1 MASKT
6 NSPVPSTTKNFKQEI
21 ISIKNKSENKYCADC
36 LATET
41 AWASTNLGV
50 FICINCS
57 GVHRSLGTHVSKV
70 KSVELDEWND
80 EEQYEIMSRV
90 GNVEANAYW
99 ECNLF
104 PFEKPSAHDKYSY
117 RKKFITDKYIKK
129 TYIPSMENSDFK
141 LEREFDIA
149 LTSKKGHI
157 TKQGA
162 KRKNWKKRWFVLHD
176 DTLSYYKS
184 DNDSYPAGSVK
195 IEIDSLVMFVD
206 EFQIGKKNCF
216 AVVTKNRN
224 YYMFCDLEEEVN
236 EWVYALR
243 ASVYY
248 ANLKK
253 VYNDPRNFLRGDQ
266 AKRVEK
272 KGILK
277 KQGGSFKSIR
287 TRFFVLKDSTLSY
300 YKSEK
305 EMEPIDS
312 IDLKGTRV
320 EQTKNTKCGITLHTV
335 GRQYF
340 FLAETEKD
348 REEWIEAI
356 NNVTKVLNEGELIQK
371 KSIAIHQLIIN
382 KIKEAKKERANE
394 ILGEQVS
401 PHSPMMWKS
410 LSFHRC
416 RNQFLDR
423 LEEGS
428 LSDGNMNPVERLK
441 SLFQEGKVV
450 KPHGSS
456 LGEHEDLNNSRVS
469 LMYPEGMKILGNLND
484 EKKISLLTP
493 ASPSSSN
500 GAVGIPK
507 ASLLSN
513 ADSTGSSPS
522 ASSPPMNS
530 HEQPYKI
537 DDIKLE
543 KQKNQKKAKKDQL
556 VIEHD
561 VVDGD
566 HAMEIMIKDSLSV
579 KRNNN
584 MVRESDDL
592 DDLDDLINRTESV
605 KLKYESSSEE
615 EEISSNDEDVVV
627 VSGSSHT
634 NASTTPQKLT
644 SLSQSQSSSKVSL
657 QSSASSRRILD
668 SDSDG
673 SDQEIS
679 LSQSNVK
686 PQTKNSDAKTTKIS
700 LKQDSVSSD
709 DDEEDEAATV
719 EATFTITPV
728 QTPTSPSVSKIKTR
742 NVTQRSDKD
751 KPKRKKKHQTTFR
764 RMHTLVEDQLQSIGI
779 DVE

>member
-1 MASKT
+1 MSRT
-6 NSPVPSTTKNFKQEI
+6 NSPVVPATTKNFKQEI
-21 ISIKNKSENKYCADC
+21 IAIKNKSENKYCADC

-50 FICINCS
+50 FVCINCS

-80 EEQYEIMSRV
+80 EEQYEIMSQV

-104 PFEKPSAHDKYSY
+104 PFEKPSAHDKYSF

-129 TYIPSMENSDFK
+129 AYIPSMENSDFK
-141 LEREFDIA
+141 LEREFDIS

-184 DNDSYPAGSVK
+184 QTDSYPAGSVK

-277 KQGGSFKSIR
+277 KQGGSFKSIK

-423 LEEGS
+423 LEEGPV
-428 LSDGNMNPVERLK
+428 SDGNINPVERLK
-441 SLFQEGKVV
+441 SLFQEGKITNTR
-450 KPHGSS
+450 GSS
-456 LGEHEDLNNSRVS
+456 LGEHEDLNNTRVS
-469 LMYPEGMKILGNLND
+469 LMYPEGMKILGIMND

-493 ASPSSSN
+493 SSPSSSSSN
-500 GAVGIPK
+500 GAVGIPGK

-513 ADSTGSSPS
+513 VDSSGSSPS
-522 ASSPPMNS
+522 ASSPPANS
-530 HEQPYKI
+530 NEQPYKI
-537 DDIKLE
+537 DDIKLD

-566 HAMEIMIKDSLSV
+566 HAMEIMIKDSFSV
-579 KRNNN
+579 KRNNAT
-584 MVRESDDL
+584 VRESDDL
-592 DDLDDLINRTESV
+592 DDLDDLINHTESV
-605 KLKYESSSEE
+605 KLKYDSTSEE
-615 EEISSNDEDVVV
+615 DEVSSGDE
-627 VSGSSHT
+627 VSSRVNSNTQKKSS
-634 NASTTPQKLT
+634 ASN
-644 SLSQSQSSSKVSL
+644 LSHSSSKASL

-679 LSQSNVK
+679 LSNVK
-686 PQTKNSDAKTTKIS
+686 PQTKNSSTKTTSKIV
-700 LKQDSVSSD
+700 LKQVIVSSD
-709 DDEEDEAATV
+709 DDEDETATV
-719 EATFTITPV
+719 EATFTLTPV
-728 QTPTSPSVSKIKTR
+728 ETPTSPVVSKIKTR